1 MMIYN
6 FGYGKGQDAGLV
18 NGLHLCRLLKNSFK
32 YGLKPFAVIPVKTGI
47 QSFQYVTGY
56 PLSRV

>member
-1 MMIYN
+1 MQ
-6 FGYGKGQDAGLV
+6 G
-18 NGLHLCRLLKNSFK
+18 NGAEKIIIVSRDQGSALSRLLKNSFK
-32 YGLKPFAVIPVKTGI
+32 YGFNPFAVIPVKTGI